1 MKINFILPFTA
12 LTGGIRVIFLYAN
25 YLIEQ
30 GHDVVCYVPMK
41 AYKFNNNIFQ
51 VIKASIGNT
60 FKRGTSVEWFDC
72 KFKVKLVPIIC
83 NKYIRNANITIATA
97 WPTAIDVYKLNKY
110 KGKKIYFIQDY
121 EIWSGRTTD
130 VDKSYMLDLNR
141 LVISKKLNCILK
153 NKFSVD
159 SNIIY
164 NGLDSDEFILGEKII
179 NTKKTILMLYNEA
192 PNKGTNE
199 GISVLKRIYKKY
211 DTRIILFGAKVSKS
225 IPKEFEFYENP
236 SRTLLMN
243 LYRESDIYV
252 FPSKNESW
260 GLPVMEAMAN
270 KCAVVGNKV
279 GCLEELGIDNEN
291 ALIVEELN
299 YDLMLSKIQWLIN
312 NESELKRIQ
321 NNGYMLAKK
330 FQWSKSF
337 KLFEEYLVNITK

>member
-1 MKINFILPFTA
+1 MKINFILPFTS

-25 YLIEQ
+25 YLMSQ

-41 AYKFNNNIFQ
+41 AYKFNHNIFK
-51 VIKASIGNT
+51 VIKASIGNI
-60 FKRGTSVEWFDC
+60 FKRGTNVDWFDC
-72 KFKVKLVPIIC
+72 KFKIKLAPIIC
-83 NKYIRNANITIATA
+83 NNYIRNADIVIATA
-97 WPTAIDVYKLNKY
+97 WPTAIDVYKLNKD

-130 VDKSYMLDLNR
+130 VNKSYMLELNR
-141 LVISKKLNCILK
+141 LVITKKLNYTLK
-153 NKFSVD
+153 RKFNVE

-164 NGLDSDEFILGEKII
+164 NGLDSNEFIFEEKIT
-179 NTKKTILMLYNEA
+179 NSKKTILMLYNEA

-199 GISVLKRIYKKY
+199 GISVLKGIYKKY
-211 DTRIILFGAKVSKS
+211 NTRIILFGCKSSES
-225 IPKEFEFYENP
+225 IPEEFEFYENP
-236 SRTLLMN
+236 SRTLLMK

-299 YDLMLSKIQWLIN
+299 YDLMLLKIEWLIN
-312 NESELKRIQ
+312 NESELRRIQ
-321 NNGYMLAKK
+321 NNGYELAKK
-330 FQWSKSF
+330 FEWRRSF
-337 KLFEEYLVNITK
+337 KLFEEYLFNIEK